1 MNNEL
6 SGIFDEVRNF
16 PDPSAQRRFTGLV
29 GLEATKARLLK
40 EATLLIDPTALK
52 KWAERHHRGGA
63 RITEYFRDRAPL
75 FLFAGDVGTGK
86 TALAESVG
94 DAIARTTGMEVVL
107 YGLSLTARGTGAV
120 GQMTT
125 LLTAAFSQVRQE
137 AQKGSRKG
145 SRPSRAVILLVDEA
159 DALAQSREASQ
170 MHHEDRAGVNAL
182 IRGVDDL
189 GQNGLPA
196 IVIMCTNRLEAID
209 PAVRRRAA
217 GSFEFGR
224 PTDVQR
230 RAVLQ
235 DAVSDLGFTRTD
247 IDALVDATGPR
258 EGRRYGFTY
267 SDLTQRLV
275 PTVVL
280 DAYPERPVA
289 ASDAIAIARAMAPTP
304 PFRLDGFEPVR
315 TPNQSERN

>member
-1 MNNEL
+1 MNNES

-16 PDPSAQRRFTGLV
+16 PDPGAQRRFAGLV
-29 GLEATKARLLK
+29 GLEATKSRLLK
-40 EATLLIDPTALK
+40 EATLLIDPSTLK
-52 KWAERHHRGGA
+52 KWAERHHRGGVK
-63 RITEYFRDRAPL
+63 ITEYFRDRAPL

-94 DAIARTTGMEVVL
+94 DAIARTTGMEVAL
-107 YGLSLTARGTGAV
+107 FGLSLTARGTGAV

-125 LLTAAFSQVRQE
+125 LLTSAFAQVRQE
-137 AQKGSRKG
+137 AQKGWRKG

-159 DALAQSREASQ
+159 DALAQSREATQ

-217 GSFEFGR
+217 GTFAFGR
-224 PTDVQR
+224 PTDAQR
-230 RAVLQ
+230 QAVLQ
-235 DAVSDLGFTRTD
+235 DALGDLGFSKTD
-247 IDALVDATGPR
+247 IDALVEATGPR
-258 EGRRYGFTY
+258 EGRSYGFTY
-267 SDLTQRLV
+267 SDLTQRLL

-280 DAYPERPVA
+280 EAYPERPVA
-289 ASDAIAIARAMAPTP
+289 ASGAIVIARTMTPTP
-304 PFRLDGFEPVR
+304 PFRLDSFEPAR
-315 TPNQSERN
+315 APSHLERN